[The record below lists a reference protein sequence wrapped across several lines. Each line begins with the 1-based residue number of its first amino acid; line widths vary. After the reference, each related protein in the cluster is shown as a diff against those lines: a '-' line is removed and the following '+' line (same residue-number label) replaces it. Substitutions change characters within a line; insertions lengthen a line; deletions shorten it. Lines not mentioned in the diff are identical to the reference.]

1 MAQQVKDPALL
12 LLWLWLQLYR
22 GLEPGWG
29 TSACWPK
36 KKKEKKERNSVKIHK
51 IKSVCGGGW
60 DSGVRGDF
68 SLTFHHTSFNI
79 LNDGTVQPN
88 KSIKLKYF

>member
-1 MAQQVKDPALL
+1 MQEFP
-12 LLWLWLQLYR
+12 LWLSRTVTAMALVIAVQRVRAWLGNFSML
-22 GLEPGWG
+22 
-29 TSACWPK
+29 AK

-79 LNDGTVQPN
+79 LNDGTV
-88 KSIKLKYF
+88 